1 MTNGDPHTTK
11 GRTLTQ
17 IKALVERYSKNTLYN
32 LKAESHHIGVG
43 FVKIS
48 MQYILKPESL
58 HTGVGLMQILMQY
71 NLTPESHHIEVDFVQ
86 ISMQYNEARITLYR
100 GWFCANIYAVYL

>member
-1 MTNGDPHTTK
+1 MLGVLNLEQLIRLLTNGDPHTTK

-43 FVKIS
+43 FVQIS
-48 MQYILKPESL
+48 MQYNLKPES
-58 HTGVGLMQILMQY
+58 HYIGVG
-71 NLTPESHHIEVDFVQ
+71 FVQ
-86 ISMQYNEARITLYR
+86 ISMQYTYNLKPKSHLIGASL
-100 GWFCANIYAVYL
+100 V